1 MSILTS
7 FLVFV
12 LISIFA
18 SVCVCSRQTQYTNT
32 RIQVR
37 HNIYSSPTSSTD
49 LISTQIRYENGR
61 LEWQHSCA
69 NENRMYNRTSM
80 PNFYPHL
87 DTTDGTLSW
96 RRWDDNSNNTTID
109 ATTTIRITTT
119 TTTNMVTP
127 LNLPPGPHLRRYY
140 RIDCTGIKNQSCRNQ
155 KKQKQKKKEKTKNN
169 QCQYEDR
176 RPWTRLQRPP
186 RTEQTRRQD
195 RSRRCKKKRESK
207 RNR

>member
-1 MSILTS
+1 M
-7 FLVFV
+7 
-12 LISIFA
+12 
-18 SVCVCSRQTQYTNT
+18 QHTNP

-37 HNIYSSPTSSTD
+37 HNLHSPSTD
-49 LISTQIRYENGR
+49 LISAYIRYENGR
-61 LEWQHSCA
+61 WEWQHSCA
-69 NENRMYNRTSM
+69 NENRMYYRTSM

-87 DTTDGTLSW
+87 DTAAGTLNW
-96 RRWDDNSNNTTID
+96 RRWDDNSNNTTTTG
-109 ATTTIRITTT
+109 ATSTIRITTT
-119 TTTNMVTP
+119 TTTNMATP
-127 LNLPPGPHLRRYY
+127 LNLPPGPRLRRYY
-140 RIDCTGIKNQSCRNQ
+140 RIDCTGIKNQSRRNHKQQ
-155 KKQKQKKKEKTKNN
+155 KKKKKEKKKNN